1 MGAYLNEAIG
11 GSQLKRQIKIGEWV
25 SLRVR
30 VSEKDVH
37 YAGGLVN
44 GAWVLG
50 LFGDVATE
58 VGIRHDG
65 DEGLLAAYKELQLTA
80 PVHAGEFIEARCKI
94 VRAGNTSRELY
105 LEAYK
110 YIVPGNN
117 AGHPSWADVLPEP
130 QLVARGTMIQVVPK
144 DCQRYTD

>member
-1 MGAYLNEAIG
+1 MKRPLKVNE
-11 GSQLKRQIKIGEWV
+11 EV

-50 LFGDVATE
+50 LFGDVGTE
-58 VGIRHDG
+58 VSIRFDG
-65 DEGLLAAYKELQLTA
+65 DEGLLAAYKEIQLLA
-80 PVHAGEFIEARCKI
+80 PIYAGDFIEGVAKI
-94 VRAGNTSRELY
+94 VKVGNTSRTLE
-105 LEAYK
+105 LEARR
-110 YIVPGNN
+110 YIIP
-117 AGHPSWADVLPEP
+117 AGTTEQPSAADVLPEP
-130 QLVARGTMIQVVPK
+130 EVVAKATMIGVVPK